1 MEKCL
6 KTMNSF
12 VINEEQQERLEKYI
26 KLLLEWNNK
35 INLIGKSTVDDLWN
49 RHIVDS
55 AQLMKFLSEEELKS
69 CKCADFGTGAG
80 FPGVV
85 LSILG
90 VENMTLIE
98 KSIQKCNFLKEA
110 VKFSNNKI
118 DILNKNINEI
128 KTKKFDVIFSRALA
142 SLDELLFMVKP
153 FVKSNTRCIFL
164 KGRKAEEEL
173 VEAKKHHNF
182 EYKLFD
188 SETSSE
194 GKVVIVE
201 ILL

>member
-6 KTMNSF
+6 KMMNSF
-12 VINEEQQERLEKYI
+12 IINEEQQRQLENYI

-35 INLIGKSTVDDLWN
+35 INLIGKSTIDDLWN

-55 AQLMKFLSEEELKS
+55 AQLMKFLSEEELKN

-80 FPGVV
+80 FPGIV

-90 VENMTLIE
+90 VKNMTLIE

-110 VKFSNNKI
+110 VKFSGNKI
-118 DILNKNINEI
+118 DILNKNINDV

-142 SLDELLFMVKP
+142 SLNELLFIVKP
-153 FVKSNTRCIFL
+153 FVKNNTKCIFL
-164 KGRKAEEEL
+164 KGKKIEEEL

-182 EYKLFD
+182 EYELFD
-188 SETSSE
+188 SETSEE
-194 GKVVIVE
+194 GRVVIVK
-201 ILL
+201 LL

>member
-1 MEKCL
+1 MEKYL

-12 VINEEQQERLEKYI
+12 VINEEQRKRLEDYV

-35 INLIGKSTVDDLWN
+35 INLIGKSTIDDLWN

-90 VENMTLIE
+90 VKNITLIE

-110 VKFSNNKI
+110 VKFSGNKI
-118 DILNKNINEI
+118 DILNKNINDI
-128 KTKKFDVIFSRALA
+128 KTKKFDIIFSRALA

-164 KGRKAEEEL
+164 KGRKVEEEL
-173 VEAKKHHNF
+173 VEAKKNHNF
-182 EYKLFD
+182 EYELFD
-188 SETSSE
+188 SETSEE
-194 GKVVIVE
+194 GRVVIVK
-201 ILL
+201 LL

>member
-1 MEKCL
+1 MK
-6 KTMNSF
+6 NNF
-12 VINEEQQERLEKYI
+12 IINEEQQKQLENYI

-35 INLIGKSTVDDLWN
+35 INLIGKSTIDDLWN

-55 AQLMKFLSEEELKS
+55 AQLIKFLSEDELEN

-80 FPGVV
+80 FPGIV

-90 VENMTLIE
+90 IKNMTLIE
-98 KSIQKCNFLKEA
+98 KSIQKCNFLKEV

-118 DILNKNINEI
+118 NILNKNINDV
-128 KTKKFDVIFSRALA
+128 KTKKFDIIFSRALA

-153 FVKSNTRCIFL
+153 FVKGNTRCIFL
-164 KGRKAEEEL
+164 KGRKIEDEL

-182 EYKLFD
+182 EYELFD
-188 SETSSE
+188 SETSVD
-194 GKVVIVE
+194 GKIVI
-201 ILL
+201 INM